1 MNNFRL
7 TISAVALCALSL
19 VAQAKPVQQVSPSSL
34 ACSASDLGLASSD
47 GFACTNYVEGNLL
60 NEANSQAAAT
70 LLASLGLNDWHVVE
84 KIELGGGSAVDFS
97 TPLFGTTWV
106 GIHKG
111 KAGKNGVE
119 GTAFYKF
126 DAGTD
131 LDSFK
136 YLLAG
141 SSGAVLYSTG
151 KPPVVTPPG
160 GGAAGGGTSNQIPEP
175 SSLLLLAAALGAAGL
190 TAKRRRSAR

>member
-34 ACSASDLGLASSD
+34 DCAASDLGLAGGN
-47 GFACTNYVEGNLL
+47 GFACAGYVEGNLL
-60 NEANSQAAAT
+60 NEANSAAAAA
-70 LLASLGLNDWHVVE
+70 LLASLGLSDWTGQIAE

-111 KAGKNGVE
+111 KAGPNGVE

-131 LDSFK
+131 LNSFK

-151 KPPVVTPPG
+151 KPTTPDGGSG
-160 GGAAGGGTSNQIPEP
+160 GGGSGNQVPEP